1 MGRKKP
7 TSAAAT
13 AAEEGEGD
21 PSVAVKKKNKKKG
34 AFVVDDDEY
43 MVVDQLDDDN
53 SLRSSQKLGSMNGK
67 AAAEDVDEDLSLP
80 MKKNDRKKVSSAVD
94 NDEHKKGN
102 KSGRTVSEEDADA
115 ILAELE
121 ASRKPTSNT
130 YKSDPVNTELIHAGS
145 EQAFEFSGSK
155 KTKKKKGKGLQEQ
168 EDVYAIL
175 AEIESPDEQKQGTFH
190 PEQEDTVEFS
200 QELPDVEDFEA
211 EKLVEYAGS
220 KKKKKKKGKETR
232 EQEDVYAI
240 LTDELEWQEELGPN
254 VSQNAT
260 KPVQSGS
267 EPEDLETGKVVEFSG
282 SKKKKKKKG
291 KETTKEEQ
299 DLDAIVAELGGPKA
313 LKSDRAIPTEP
324 VRDVLKPLSGDAVE
338 LVQPSCPAP
347 ESLEDL
353 LTSSKTKSKKGK
365 KSGRT
370 AQEEEDLE
378 AILAELEGS
387 KVVKPDEAI
396 PVESIQAVSNLMSV
410 APIESSQVPVAQE
423 NLEAEEAFESAA
435 AKKKKKKKEE

>member
-67 AAAEDVDEDLSLP
+67 AAAEDVDEDPSLP

-211 EKLVEYAGS
+211 EKLVEYGGSKKKKKNKGKEARDQEGAHSSLAEIEGMDERKQDALRSVPENTVAFSQAILDVEDLDAETTVEFAGS

-232 EQEDVYAI
+232 EQQDAHSVLAEIEGEDEWKQDAFHSVPENTVDFFQAI
-240 LTDELEWQEELGPN
+240 REVN
-254 VSQNAT
+254 
-260 KPVQSGS
+260 
-267 EPEDLETGKVVEFSG
+267 DLEAETTVELAG
-282 SKKKKKKKG
+282 STKKKKKKDK
-291 KETTKEEQ
+291 KVQEQ
-299 DLDAIVAELGGPKA
+299 DVYSVLTEIEGADEQKQDSFHSEQEDAIEFSQEIL
-313 LKSDRAIPTEP
+313 E
-324 VRDVLKPLSGDAVE
+324 VE
-338 LVQPSCPAP
+338 
-347 ESLEDL
+347 DF
-353 LTSSKTKSKKGK
+353 
-365 KSGRT
+365 
-370 AQEEEDLE
+370 
-378 AILAELEGS
+378 
-387 KVVKPDEAI
+387 
-396 PVESIQAVSNLMSV
+396 
-410 APIESSQVPVAQE
+410 
-423 NLEAEEAFESAA
+423 EAEMMVE
-435 AKKKKKKKEE
+435 